1 MAFQSMEHYFGQ
13 HPYVGSFIA
22 GFHVLVGATMNI
34 AEPEIPKIVMQSAQ
48 LGAWI
53 IAMAAGCMTIYG
65 VWRKHHGNKS
75 KK

>member
-1 MAFQSMEHYFGQ
+1 MASQSMEHYFGQ

-22 GFHVLVGATMNI
+22 CFHLLVGATMNI

-65 VWRKHHGNKS
+65 VYKKYHSNKS
-75 KK
+75 E